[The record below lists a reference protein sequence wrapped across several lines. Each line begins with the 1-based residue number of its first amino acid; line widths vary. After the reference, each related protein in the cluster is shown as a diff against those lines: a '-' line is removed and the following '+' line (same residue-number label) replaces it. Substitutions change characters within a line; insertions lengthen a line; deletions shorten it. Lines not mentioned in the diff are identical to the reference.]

1 MEIIKRHG
9 RKERFDERKLY
20 SSVYMAA
27 LIAEYGEKRSE
38 KLASLA
44 VKILK
49 KKVKNKTVTSDFLRK
64 QIIAILNKKD
74 KEVAFLY
81 RTHLDVS

>member
-9 RKERFDERKLY
+9 KKVRFDERKLY
-20 SSVYMAA
+20 ASIYAAA
-27 LIAEYGEKRSE
+27 LTAEYGEKRSE
-38 KLASLA
+38 KFASSV
-44 VKILK
+44 VKTLK

-64 QIIAILNKKD
+64 HAIEILNKKD

-81 RTHLDVS
+81 KTHLDLS

>member
-9 RKERFDERKLY
+9 KKVLFDERKLY
-20 SSVYMAA
+20 ASIYAAA
-27 LIAEYGEKRSE
+27 LTAEYGEKKSE
-38 KLASLA
+38 KLASGI

-49 KKVKNKTVTSDFLRK
+49 KKVKNKIVTSDFLRK
-64 QIIAILNKKD
+64 KAIEILNKKD

-81 RTHLDVS
+81 KTHLDVS